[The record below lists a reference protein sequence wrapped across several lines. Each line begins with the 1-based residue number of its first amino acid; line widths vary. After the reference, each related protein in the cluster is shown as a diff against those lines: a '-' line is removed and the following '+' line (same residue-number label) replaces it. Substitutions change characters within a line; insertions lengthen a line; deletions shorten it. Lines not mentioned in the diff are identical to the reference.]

1 MISEKQKELFNA
13 LKNIKD
19 CCVGISLSKLQNGL
33 ETVDLEEHQNEI
45 IETVLYSVMELIDG
59 YNGDIAFPIDLIDKE
74 TGKSLKGNIELH
86 DKFIDYLNEVED
98 S

>member
-1 MISEKQKELFNA
+1 MISEKQKEIFNA

-19 CCVGISLSKLQNGL
+19 GCVGISLRKLQNGL
-33 ETVDLEEHQNEI
+33 DTVDLEEHQNEI

-59 YNGDIAFPIDLIDKE
+59 YNRDMAFPLDLIDKG

-86 DKFIDYLNEVED
+86 DKFMDYLSEVED
-98 S
+98 R